1 MSGYKPIS
9 FVKET
14 GKESGKDDSMVEA
27 LEAAF
32 SAAADAISAVLAP
45 TTSVDSQPE
54 TGLEDVVEPKDTDM
68 EKKSDE
74 EWEITDAI
82 PITETDMVGDILQDK
97 GAKDR
102 EQFGGCQRKGYG
114 PAGRLDAAHQETV
127 HGRRAGR
134 LFAWL
139 ADISIFSMEGFYVLQ
154 GSLGNHCGP
163 SGSLG

>member
-27 LEAAF
+27 LESAF

-82 PITETDMVGDILQDK
+82 PITETDMVGDILQDQ

-114 PAGRLDAAHQETV
+114 PAGRFDTAHQETV

-134 LFAWL
+134 LFA
-139 ADISIFSMEGFYVLQ
+139 
-154 GSLGNHCGP
+154 
-163 SGSLG
+163 